1 MFCFLHCDLRLRELE
16 VVRLELAALPHE
28 ELLKGRS
35 HYDPDSMSDRVA
47 EVTLDLRLVHLVRL
61 RAVHELDERR
71 DSLGLADDLP
81 RGVLTRIGL
90 RNVVGFHLEPDL
102 VLDVLGKVILGETLL
117 GIAHDIELLDE
128 VDINVAFKRLHMPRN
143 LADDDL
149 PRILPEVLRNKL
161 RLDAVLGSNPLL
173 DGCELLRIPDRY
185 AYVLDHLRCLV
196 RHLLSLTHR
205 KLTGCGTCGHHFV
218 Y

>member
-1 MFCFLHCDLRLRELE
+1 MCFCILQCVLRLRELE

-28 ELLKGRS
+28 ELLEGRS
-35 HYDPDSMSDRVA
+35 HCDIDGVSDRVA

-71 DSLGLADDLP
+71 DSLGLADDLLL
-81 RGVLTRIGL
+81 GVLARIGL

-128 VDINVAFKRLHMPRN
+128 VVINVAFKSLHMPGD
-143 LADDDL
+143 LADHDL
-149 PRILPEVLRNKL
+149 ARILLEIVLDL
-161 RLDAVLGSNPLL
+161 GRLDAVLGSNPLL
-173 DGCELLRIPDRY
+173 DGCELLRILDRY
-185 AYVLDHLRCLV
+185 AYVLDHLRRLV
-196 RHLLSLTHR
+196 RHLRSLTHR
-205 KLTGCGTCGHHFV
+205 KLTGCGTRGHHFV
-218 Y
+218 